1 VLRVRAVD
9 GGAIGGGC
17 GSCHEFGASPWDS
30 MGAAPGSRS
39 FVGGC

>member
-30 MGAAPGSRS
+30 MG
-39 FVGGC
+39 GGARKPVVC